1 MTFQVLGILTWQD
14 KNYAY
19 TLTSGGLNFFYTFSP
34 HSYKIDARDF
44 YLILKDF
51 TAQLKV
57 SEILLCLL
65 PSDLPSESLSE
76 Q

>member
-1 MTFQVLGILTWQD
+1 MTFQVFGILTWQD

-19 TLTSGGLNFFYTFSP
+19 TLTRLKKIYTFSP

-65 PSDLPSESLSE
+65 PSDLSSESLSE